1 MKLAAA
7 LGLVYVVW
15 GSTYLGIAVAE
26 RTLPPLLMLSVR
38 FLLAGA
44 ILYAWAHRRGDVAA
58 ERPGLR
64 EWRAAAIVAA
74 LLLVIETG
82 VLALAEKHVPTGLA
96 ALIIASVPLFMAMI
110 DRAVFGIRIPLLAG
124 AGILAGLAG
133 VGLLVGGGTGS
144 VDPLWVLVLIG
155 GAFVW
160 AAGSAYAR
168 VAPLPRSTALGAG
181 MQMLTASVMLAVLG
195 IATGEAGR
203 VHLSA
208 VSPASVGSLVFLV
221 SFGAVGVYT
230 AYSWLL
236 RNAPTPLL
244 STYAYV
250 NPVIAVGLGW
260 ALAGEHLGAREL
272 VAGLVV
278 LASVAL
284 IMLARQPAPAPRPKP
299 VRAEARAT
307 VGA

>member
-15 GSTYLGIAVAE
+15 GSTYLAIAVAD
-26 RTLPPLLMLSVR
+26 RTLPPLLTLSVR

-44 ILYAWAHRRGDVAA
+44 ILYAWAARRGA

-64 EWRAAAIVAA
+64 EWRAAATVAV
-74 LLLVIETG
+74 LLLVIQTG
-82 VLALAEKHVPTGLA
+82 TVALAEKHVPTGLA
-96 ALIIASVPLFMAMI
+96 ALIVASVPLFMAMI
-110 DRAVFGIRIPLLAG
+110 DRALFGVRIPLLAG

-133 VGLLVGGGTGS
+133 VGLLVGGGSGS
-144 VDPLWVLVLIG
+144 VDPLWALILIG

-168 VAPLPRSTALGAG
+168 VAPLPGNTALSAG

-195 IATGEAGR
+195 VSTGEAGR

-236 RNAPTPLL
+236 KNAPTPLL

-260 ALAGEHLGAREL
+260 ALAGEQLGAREL

-284 IMLARQPAPAPRPKP
+284 ILLARQPARAPEPKP
-299 VRAEARAT
+299 IRAAARAT

>member
-15 GSTYLGIAVAE
+15 GSTYLAIAVAD
-26 RTLPPLLMLSVR
+26 RTLPPLLTLSVR

-44 ILYAWAHRRGDVAA
+44 ILYAWAARRGAP
-58 ERPGLR
+58 RPGLR
-64 EWRAAAIVAA
+64 EWRAAATVAV
-74 LLLVIETG
+74 LLLVIQTG
-82 VLALAEKHVPTGLA
+82 TVALAEKHVPTGLA
-96 ALIIASVPLFMAMI
+96 ALIVASVPLFMAMI
-110 DRAVFGIRIPLLAG
+110 DRALFGVRIPLLAG

-133 VGLLVGGGTGS
+133 VGLLVGGGSGS
-144 VDPLWVLVLIG
+144 VDPLWALVLIG

-168 VAPLPRSTALGAG
+168 VAPLPGNTALSAG

-195 IATGEAGR
+195 VSTGEAGR

-208 VSPASVGSLVFLV
+208 VSPASLGSLVFLV

-236 RNAPTPLL
+236 KNAPTPLL

-260 ALAGEHLGAREL
+260 ALAGEQLGAREL

-284 IMLARQPAPAPRPKP
+284 ILLARQPARAPEPKP
-299 VRAEARAT
+299 IRAAARAT

>member
-15 GSTYLGIAVAE
+15 GSTYLAIAVAD
-26 RTLPPLLMLSVR
+26 RTLPPLLTLSVR

-44 ILYAWAHRRGDVAA
+44 ILYAWAARRGA

-64 EWRAAAIVAA
+64 EWRAAATVAV
-74 LLLVIETG
+74 LLLVIQTG
-82 VLALAEKHVPTGLA
+82 TVALAEKHVPTGLA
-96 ALIIASVPLFMAMI
+96 ALIVASVPLFMAMI
-110 DRAVFGIRIPLLAG
+110 DRALFGVRIPLLAG

-133 VGLLVGGGTGS
+133 VGLLVGGGSGS
-144 VDPLWVLVLIG
+144 VDPLWALILIG

-168 VAPLPRSTALGAG
+168 VAPLPGNTALSAG

-195 IATGEAGR
+195 VSTGEAGR

-208 VSPASVGSLVFLV
+208 VSPASAGSLVFLV

-236 RNAPTPLL
+236 KNAPTPLL

-260 ALAGEHLGAREL
+260 ALAGEQLGAREL

-284 IMLARQPAPAPRPKP
+284 ILLARQPARAPEPKP
-299 VRAEARAT
+299 IRAAARAT

>member
-15 GSTYLGIAVAE
+15 GSTYLGIEVAE

-44 ILYAWAHRRGDVAA
+44 ILYAWAVRRGEVAA

-82 VLALAEKHVPTGLA
+82 ALALAEKHVPTGLA

-133 VGLLVGGGTGS
+133 VGLLVGGGAGS
-144 VDPLWVLVLIG
+144 VDPLWALILIG

-181 MQMLTASVMLAVLG
+181 MQMLAASVMLAVLG

-208 VSPASVGSLVFLV
+208 ASPASLGSLVFLV

-236 RNAPTPLL
+236 KNASTPLL

-284 IMLARQPAPAPRPKP
+284 ILLARQPAPAPKPKP
-299 VRAEARAT
+299 IRAEARAT